1 MPKTTITI
9 NQKARTIQNRTE
21 PSRAL
26 RTCHIHAKVATS
38 ILKWQESSRT
48 SHNHRPAS
56 KSRKISKNQSTG
68 QAKIYHYNIKQGKTI
83 QHHTEPSRA
92 LRACHIHA
100 RVSKTILKW
109 QESSRTSH
117 NHHAVSKSRQISKS
131 QSTVHARIYHYNIS
145 HARTIQHRT
154 EQSRALRTCHT
165 HAKLASSTLKRQES
179 SRTSPNHRKASKSRK
194 ISKNQSTGQARIYY
208 YNIKQARTIQHC
220 TESPRTKFNLPQ
232 LCNNSHN
239 YPQFSK
245 IV

>member
-9 NQKARTIQNRTE
+9 NQEARTIQNRTE

-83 QHHTEPSRA
+83 QNRTEPSRA
-92 LRACHIHA
+92 LRTCRTHA
-100 RVSKTILKW
+100 KLASSILKW

-117 NHHAVSKSRQISKS
+117 
-131 QSTVHARIYHYNIS
+131 YH
-145 HARTIQHRT
+145 R
-154 EQSRALRTCHT
+154 
-165 HAKLASSTLKRQES
+165 
-179 SRTSPNHRKASKSRK
+179 PASKSRN
-194 ISKNQSTGQARIYY
+194 ISKNQSKGRAKIYHC
-208 YNIKQARTIQHC
+208 NISQARTIQHC
-220 TESPRTKFNLPQ
+220 TEQ
-232 LCNNSHN
+232 
-239 YPQFSK
+239 
-245 IV
+245 